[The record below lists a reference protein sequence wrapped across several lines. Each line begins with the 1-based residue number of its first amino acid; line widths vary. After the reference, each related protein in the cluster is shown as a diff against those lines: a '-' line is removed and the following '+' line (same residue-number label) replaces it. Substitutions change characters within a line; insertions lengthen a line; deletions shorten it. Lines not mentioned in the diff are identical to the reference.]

1 MILNGLKYFFA
12 SIMLIGI
19 GLVIFD
25 TILLPLYVGYDNE
38 HYVPDLRGVDTKE
51 AIKVLHSYGFHVE
64 KPIPRPFNEN
74 EKPDIVLNMSPR
86 QFTKVKEGRTIKL
99 TISGTRNHV
108 KVPNVIGKSQ
118 RNATF
123 EINRHRLIVDTIHTE
138 YNTEIQKGYV
148 IDQLPKSGELRL
160 AGYGVILFVS
170 EGNPPDYFKVPDL
183 INMDQSKAEK
193 LILKKGFQVGNI
205 VKEYRK
211 DWLEGTVMEQSLT
224 PGLRLNYP
232 VRIDI
237 HIAIDKIDTI
247 DEIIDT
253 NNVLDSLERSL

>member
-1 MILNGLKYFFA
+1 MILNGLKYIFA
-12 SIMLIGI
+12 IIFLIGI

-25 TILLPLYVGYDNE
+25 SVLLPLYVGYDNE
-38 HYVPDLRGVDTKE
+38 HYVPDLRGVDVKD
-51 AIKVLHSYGFHVE
+51 AKKILHTYGFHVE
-64 KPIPRPFNEN
+64 NPIIKPFTED

-118 RNATF
+118 RNASF
-123 EINRHRLIVDTIHTE
+123 EIKRHRLIVDTIHTE
-138 YNTEIQKGYV
+138 YNTGVRKGYV
-148 IDQLPKSGELRL
+148 IDQIPKSGDLRL
-160 AGYGVILFVS
+160 AGYGVILIVS
-170 EGNPPDYFKVPDL
+170 EGNPLDYFKVPDL

-193 LILKKGFQVGNI
+193 LILEKGFQVGNI
-205 VKEYRK
+205 VKEYRN
-211 DWLEGTVMEQSLT
+211 DWLVGTVMEQSLT
-224 PGLRLNYP
+224 PGLRLNFP

-237 HIAIDKIDTI
+237 HIATDKIDTI